1 MHGPTCIVWANLTP
15 FALKPDDPN
24 DEHVGWQYKAPGDA
38 PVSSPGGHGSF
49 PCDDALRPDTVTHCA
64 TIREVYEL
72 ANAPP
77 GTTYSTP
84 VLWDSKEKTIV
95 NNESTEILRMF
106 NDAFGDLAANPAVD
120 IFPDTM
126 GVDKQLA
133 DLNDTVVYPSV
144 NNGVYRCSH
153 GRQSHFRA
161 ALLITPWIITIST

>member
-1 MHGPTCIVWANLTP
+1 
-15 FALKPDDPN
+15 
-24 DEHVGWQYKAPGDA
+24 
-38 PVSSPGGHGSF
+38 
-49 PCDDALRPDTVTHCA
+49 
-64 TIREVYEL
+64 VYEL
-72 ANAPP
+72 ASAPP

-126 GVDKQLA
+126 GLDKQLA